1 MNSIER
7 CRKAIRWVAS
17 DRVPVVPLILN
28 HAAALAGVLILA
40 DEYPESATVVTSA
53 MYEYEVVAKKKL
65 RLYVEYLA
73 TAAKDVA
80 VVRRAGCELHIKR
93 HLTRS
98 LSG

>member
-1 MNSIER
+1 MTSIER
-7 CRKAIRWVAS
+7 CRKAIRWVAP
-17 DRVPVVPLILN
+17 DRVPVVPLILS
-28 HAAALAGVLILA
+28 HDAALAGVLILA

-53 MYEYEVVAKKKL
+53 MYEVVAKKKL